1 MKAPSPPRRP
11 AAGDPAHRPA
21 GPAASGGNHPR
32 ARAARPG
39 PPLAAG
45 RGPDAVRHGHLLPGL
60 RRWRAAVGLAVR
72 RLGPATGAAGRPVH
86 RPGGHPVRRLG
97 ARIRGAA
104 GRALRPGA
112 GTGNLLHHHADHAA
126 RPPAGR
132 GTDPLLHHA
141 GRRAVLVAGAGAAGG
156 PAAGGPGGLSRRAGW
171 HRGAGRPA
179 AGSRMGPGRRN
190 TDGAGGAPA
199 HAPAGGPH
207 AARRRTAMH
216 GHAGGRPEPAG
227 LLVLCCRPLHDGAAA
242 VAGVRLDRHGR
253 GAGRHPR
260 RAMEPAPAGPARR
273 VALGLRCVA
282 VGVAAQGLAIWLAPM
297 PGVWWAVAALPIFA
311 GYGLAIPN
319 LLGPALRR
327 YGDCLGRAGALF
339 SLGYYS
345 LLGLLLAATSWL
357 PFGSPVPLALAW
369 AGWPWPWRACI
380 GCAAG
385 CPEFPPRRHARRRVL
400 RRVPPPHWRAPS
412 ARDGAQHVDDGVLAA
427 LAGMPQGL
435 RPSCPPR
442 PGWSRRTAA
451 PARSPGTSARHHPG

>member
-1 MKAPSPPRRP
+1 MKAPLSPPRRP

-260 RAMEPAPAGPARR
+260 RAMEPAPAGLARPR
-273 VALGLRCVA
+273 
-282 VGVAAQGLAIWLAPM
+282 AAGGA
-297 PGVWWAVAALPIFA
+297 
-311 GYGLAIPN
+311 
-319 LLGPALRR
+319 GPALRGGR
-327 YGDCLGRAGALF
+327 RGGAGIGNLARAHARRLVGRGRAAHLRRLRPGHPQPAGTGAATLRR
-339 SLGYYS
+339 LPGPGRRAVQP
-345 LLGLLLAATSWL
+345 GLLQPAGAAAGGDVVAAFRLARAAGAGL
-357 PFGSPVPLALAW
+357 GGVALALA
-369 AGWPWPWRACI
+369 GLHR
-380 GCAAG
+380 
-385 CPEFPPRRHARRRVL
+385 L
-400 RRVPPPHWRAPS
+400 RGRLS
-412 ARDGAQHVDDGVLAA
+412 
-427 LAGMPQGL
+427 
-435 RPSCPPR
+435 
-442 PGWSRRTAA
+442 
-451 PARSPGTSARHHPG
+451 